1 MMMVNGNDY
10 NFGFW
15 YSLLG
20 EYFWVITEFITKTW
34 LTTSNKYLTN

>member
-1 MMMVNGNDY
+1 MVMIITMVSNVSS
-10 NFGFW
+10 W
-15 YSLLG
+15 R